1 MEASTGHPVDH
12 TESEDI
18 SEQKATKQAAK
29 VKNKTKMLD
38 QETVEKAAER
48 ATEAASNLVLASVPK
63 TSAGFEKDFK
73 QLKKNTAHVYQYL
86 NNIPLKTLES
96 LFRLSEVQAEVFTG
110 VLQALALHGLAKA
123 DSCQRTAEFLLSLSK
138 AANFDMTLMF
148 ADDAEKKDV
157 ATITAAIK
165 RLCPGGD
172 LLQRFNKVYGNL

>member
-48 ATEAASNLVLASVPK
+48 ATEAASNLALASVPK
-63 TSAGFEKDFK
+63 TSAGLEKDFK
-73 QLKKNTAHVYQYL
+73 QLKKNTAHIHQYL
-86 NNIPLKTLES
+86 NNIPLKTLET
-96 LFRLSEVQAEVFTG
+96 LFRSSEVSSELFSG
-110 VLQALALHGLAKA
+110 VLEAMAAHGLAEA

-138 AANFDMTLMF
+138 ASNFEMTLVQQR
-148 ADDAEKKDV
+148 KQQKD
-157 ATITAAIK
+157 
-165 RLCPGGD
+165 
-172 LLQRFNKVYGNL
+172 

>member
-1 MEASTGHPVDH
+1 VAG
-12 TESEDI
+12 
-18 SEQKATKQAAK
+18 KQAAK

-38 QETVEKAAER
+38 QEIIEKAAER
-48 ATEAASNLVLASVPK
+48 ATEAASNLALASVPK

-86 NNIPLKTLES
+86 NNIPLKTLEA
-96 LFRLSEVQAEVFTG
+96 LFRSSEVQAELFTG
-110 VLQALALHGLAKA
+110 MVGALASHGLAEA

-138 AANFDMTLMF
+138 ASSFDMTLMF
-148 ADDAEKKDV
+148 ADEAEKKDL